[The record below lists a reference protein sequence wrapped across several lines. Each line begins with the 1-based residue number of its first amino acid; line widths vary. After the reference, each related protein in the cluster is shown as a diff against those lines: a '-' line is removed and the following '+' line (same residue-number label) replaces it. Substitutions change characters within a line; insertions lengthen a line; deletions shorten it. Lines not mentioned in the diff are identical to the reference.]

1 MNENLETIQAYEG
14 HVQEYISGTYQEI
27 DGDMKIWMDHLAE
40 QVQPTSR
47 ILEIGSANGR
57 DAAYLQSKGLT
68 VECTDGTQAFV
79 DLLQEQGFAARKLDL
94 INDPIE
100 GRYDMVMANAVL
112 LHFTR
117 EQTQAALQKVHAA
130 LNEDGMFAFTLKE
143 GDGEEWSEA
152 KLGVPR
158 YFCYWRQPAIEALVR
173 ESGFS
178 DVQVLKGATRNA
190 QWLQI
195 VARK

>member
-1 MNENLETIQAYEG
+1 MNENQETIQAYEG
-14 HVQEYISGTYQEI
+14 HVQEYIDGTYQNI
-27 DGDMKIWMDHLAE
+27 DGDMKTWMDYLAA
-40 QVQPTSR
+40 QLQSNSR

-57 DAAYLQSKGLT
+57 DAAYLQGKGFA
-68 VECTDGTQAFV
+68 VECTDGTQGFV
-79 DLLQEQGFAARKLDL
+79 NLLQQEGFAARKLDL
-94 INDPIE
+94 INDPID
-100 GRYDMVMANAVL
+100 GQYDLVMANAVL

-117 EQTQAALQKVHAA
+117 EQTQAVLKKVHAA
-130 LNEDGMFAFTLKE
+130 LSEGGMFAFTLKE

-158 YFCYWRQPAIEALVR
+158 YFCYWREPAIEELVR

-178 DVQVLKGATRNA
+178 DVQVLKGVTRNA